1 MAINVYFV
9 VMPVV
14 TVNMEPSGVLQLCPG
29 SNITF
34 VCTNNQTG
42 FIVWRSF
49 EQDSPDGDSFI
60 FFNQENTID
69 MVQLLSGSFAVVLIS
84 ASPLISTAT
93 LTNNFGPQLNGTNL
107 TCSSTTSKIPS
118 PSNGD
123 YALLILKGTR
133 CIHSLFIMFFSVW
146 VCVWEREGDGDGARE
161 RDEDGEREGQGDEDG
176 ESLQHTTANYSNRL
190 HCSRRLLYT
199 PMQVIIIVM

>member
-1 MAINVYFV
+1 MATSTRLDWNLLLFHLFVLKYPLINCDIGNVRTNTCMPINMYV
-9 VMPVV
+9 VAMPVA
-14 TVNMEPSGVLQLCPG
+14 TVNLEPHGVLQLCPG

-34 VCTNNQTG
+34 VCTNNQTN

-60 FFNQENTID
+60 FFNQVSTID

-84 ASPLISTAT
+84 ASPLVSTAT
-93 LTNNFGPQLNGTNL
+93 LTKNFGPQLNGTNL
-107 TCSSTTSKIPS
+107 TCSSTTSTNPS

-133 CIHSLFIMFFSVW
+133 CIHSLFIIFFSVC
-146 VCVWEREGDGDGARE
+146 VCVREGDRDGD
-161 RDEDGEREGQGDEDG
+161 
-176 ESLQHTTANYSNRL
+176 
-190 HCSRRLLYT
+190 
-199 PMQVIIIVM
+199 